1 MAALLTAE
9 AAFSALLRV
18 DSQLLD
24 AKRAI
29 MVVIDGSASQS
40 IMQVAQKLSIRKLPL
55 TVFEI
60 ALLQPP
66 K

>member
-1 MAALLTAE
+1 MAALLAAE
-9 AAFSALLRV
+9 AAFSAFRRV

-40 IMQVAQKLSIRKLPL
+40 IMQVAQKLLIRKLP
-55 TVFEI
+55 
-60 ALLQPP
+60 
-66 K
+66 